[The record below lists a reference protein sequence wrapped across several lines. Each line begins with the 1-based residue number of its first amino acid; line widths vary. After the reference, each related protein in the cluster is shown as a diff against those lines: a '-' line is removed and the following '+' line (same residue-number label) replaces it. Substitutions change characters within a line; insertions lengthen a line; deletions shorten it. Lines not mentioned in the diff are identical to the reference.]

1 MEKRKLIMEKALEL
15 FAEQGFRETSVQEI
29 TERSGIS
36 KGAFYLSFKSKD
48 ELIMALIHKFLQEF
62 MINIDQLVSEGA
74 SDQLLYNFY
83 EYHFDRF
90 LKQSG
95 FAKVFMKE
103 QVHFLDEEFI
113 TQISGYNERMRESIL
128 TMLEKV
134 YGDKVLENKYD
145 LVYTI
150 LGLMKSYMEILL
162 LTDLPFEA
170 KQLAASLVEKTDIL
184 AKHMSQP
191 AITEDVYIMLKGP
204 QETILTMER
213 VYAILDETIA
223 SLEESVEK
231 ESIVMLK
238 NELMNPSLNQAVI
251 KGLLKNIEANPQC
264 KRAAYVFHHY
274 FEQQNKW
281 SVRDES

>member
-1 MEKRKLIMEKALEL
+1 MEKRKLIMEKAMEL
-15 FAEQGFRETSVQEI
+15 FAEQGFRATSVQEI

-62 MINIDQLVSEGA
+62 ITGIDQVVSEGA

-83 EYHFDRF
+83 EYHFERF

-95 FAKVFMKE
+95 FAKIFMKE

-113 TQISGYNERMRESIL
+113 TQISGYNERMQELIL

-134 YGDKVLENKYD
+134 YGEKVLENKYD

-162 LTDLPFEA
+162 LTDLPFDA
-170 KQLAASLVEKTDIL
+170 KQLAESLVEKTHIL
-184 AKHMSQP
+184 AKHTSRP
-191 AITEDVYIMLKGP
+191 AITEDVYVMLKGS
-204 QETILTMER
+204 QGTSITMER

-231 ESIVMLK
+231 ESILMLK
-238 NELMNPSLNQAVI
+238 NELMNPSLHQAVI
-251 KGLLKNIEANPQC
+251 KGLLKNIEAHPQC
-264 KRAAYVFHHY
+264 KRATYVLQYY
-274 FEQQNKW
+274 FERQNKW
-281 SVRDES
+281 SVRNSS